1 MANATNQNTNANEWR
16 EGVDEETQRAVD
28 KLTSEFMAKH
38 TYRGIAK
45 SRIVAVQDGLTG
57 EIASFCSQCLELTFI
72 DGVCSDGCGSE
83 YLGDDETHFNHLESG
98 FDHRDCPC
106 SECRD
111 YYAETDPTDL
121 DVVEFV
127 NILSDSD
134 FIRMVDEW
142 AYWLIMEG
150 PADPELPELNAYK
163 FPIKLSDQFIMTCN
177 PQAFENRQLVNRFL
191 DAVGNRKITPKTSFI
206 TQPITNPI
214 HDVEHIKNYKCS
226 ACPKVIR
233 EKVAPVQNLKKYE
246 VDEIGSASVV
256 RDLSKSMMSVNVSS
270 LDAVLTADRFGDR
283 PIVKMSEIEYIALL
297 DRSDITESYLDTDL
311 IDDFAEMDL
320 LLDKEIISEAGIKL
334 GLAD

>member
-1 MANATNQNTNANEWR
+1 
-16 EGVDEETQRAVD
+16 
-28 KLTSEFMAKH
+28 
-38 TYRGIAK
+38 
-45 SRIVAVQDGLTG
+45 
-57 EIASFCSQCLELTFI
+57 
-72 DGVCSDGCGSE
+72 
-83 YLGDDETHFNHLESG
+83 
-98 FDHRDCPC
+98 
-106 SECRD
+106 
-111 YYAETDPTDL
+111 
-121 DVVEFV
+121 
-127 NILSDSD
+127 
-134 FIRMVDEW
+134 
-142 AYWLIMEG
+142 
-150 PADPELPELNAYK
+150 
-163 FPIKLSDQFIMTCN
+163 MTCN